1 MNDSDFVSSDDQ
13 LKQIAED
20 VLKYARKKGASGAA
34 VGISEGSGLS
44 VSVHK
49 GEIETIEKN
58 QDKGIGVT
66 IFVGKK
72 RGNATTSD
80 FSKESLKQTVEA
92 AYNIATFT
100 SEDDAAGLPDTD
112 MLERRPR
119 DLGLYYRWPI
129 NTEEAVE
136 LAKRCEAAAFE
147 TDKRISN
154 TEGASVNVS
163 HSHFISANSDGFIGG
178 YPYSSHSF
186 SVAPIAGS
194 GGNMQRDYWYTSSR
208 NPAELKSPEEVGR
221 YAAERA
227 LARLNARSIG
237 TRKCPVLFEA
247 PLAIGLL
254 NSFVYG
260 VSGGALYRKSSFLL
274 DSMDKQVFPDHVGLL
289 EDPHVIGASG
299 SAPFDDEGVKTSRR
313 QIVENGIVRG
323 YFLSSYS
330 ARKLGMKTTGNA
342 GGSHNL
348 ILGSKL
354 TEETDDYA
362 AMLKK
367 MGTGLVVTDLM
378 GQGINYV
385 TGDYSRGAS
394 GFWVENG
401 VIQYPV
407 EEITIAGNLKEM
419 FRQIVA
425 IGADTQI
432 RGAKKSGSILIGE
445 MTVAGV

>member
-1 MNDSDFVSSDDQ
+1 M
-13 LKQIAED
+13 
-20 VLKYARKKGASGAA
+20 
-34 VGISEGSGLS
+34 
-44 VSVHK
+44 HK

-72 RGNATTSD
+72 RGNAITSD

-112 MLERRPR
+112 MLERHPR

-208 NPAELKSPEEVGR
+208 NRLSSNLLKKSAVTR
-221 YAAERA
+221 RA
-227 LARLNARSIG
+227 RACRLNARSIG
-237 TRKCPVLFEA
+237 TRKCPVLFEGTA
-247 PLAIGLL
+247 WPSDLL

-260 VSGGALYRKSSFLL
+260 GFRVVPWYRKSSFLL

-323 YFLSSYS
+323 YF
-330 ARKLGMKTTGNA
+330 
-342 GGSHNL
+342 HFIL
-348 ILGSKL
+348 IL
-354 TEETDDYA
+354 
-362 AMLKK
+362 
-367 MGTGLVVTDLM
+367 
-378 GQGINYV
+378 
-385 TGDYSRGAS
+385 RAS
-394 GFWVENG
+394 WV
-401 VIQYPV
+401 
-407 EEITIAGNLKEM
+407 
-419 FRQIVA
+419 
-425 IGADTQI
+425 
-432 RGAKKSGSILIGE
+432 
-445 MTVAGV
+445 

>member
-20 VLKYARKKGASGAA
+20 VLKYARSKGASGAA

-44 VSVHK
+44 VSVHR

-66 IFVGKK
+66 VFVGKK

-80 FSKESLKQTVEA
+80 FSKESLRQTVDA

-100 SEDDAAGLPDTD
+100 SEDEAAGLPDAD
-112 MLERRPR
+112 MLERHPR
-119 DLGLYYRWPI
+119 DLQLYYRWSL
-129 NTEEAVE
+129 NAEEAVE
-136 LAKRCEAAAFE
+136 IAKRCEAAAFE

-163 HSHFISANSDGFIGG
+163 HSHFISANSEGFMGG
-178 YPYSSHSF
+178 YPYSSHAF

-221 YAAERA
+221 YAAGRA

-274 DSMDKQVFPDHVGLL
+274 DSMDKPVFPDHIGLM
-289 EDPHVIGASG
+289 EDPHIIGASG
-299 SAPFDDEGVKTSRR
+299 SAPFDDEGVRTSRR
-313 QIVENGIVRG
+313 QIVGDGVVRG

-348 ILGSKL
+348 ILSSKL
-354 TEETDDYA
+354 TEEKDDFA

-419 FRQIVA
+419 FRRIVA
-425 IGADTQI
+425 IGADTQV